1 MPYTVYFPDTQPLP
15 LPPEHRFPA
24 RKYQLL
30 MAAVLRD
37 GIIDP
42 DRLRPSPHATATML
56 EIAHDRGYIDAVF
69 QGRLSA
75 AMQADIGLPWSQV
88 LLQRSQATVGG
99 TLAAAR
105 DALAC
110 GFSGQLAGGTHH
122 AHRSRG
128 AGFCVFNDCAVAALT
143 LLAERVVTRAAIL
156 DLDVHHGDG
165 NATIFAGDPRIFIAS
180 VHGAKNYPAVKPASD
195 LDIALPDHTGD
206 ASYLSACDRAIDA
219 VLATRPQIVFY
230 IAGVD
235 PLFSDRLGRLSV
247 SFQGLAIRDM
257 QVFTLC
263 ARHGVP
269 LVLLIGGGYAEPI
282 TDTVEAYANTW
293 RAARDVYA
301 RFNA

>member
-1 MPYTVYFPDTQPLP
+1 MPFTVYFPDTPPLP
-15 LPPEHRFPA
+15 LPPAHRFPA
-24 RKYQLL
+24 HKYQLL
-30 MAAVLRD
+30 KSAVLRD

-42 DRLRPSPHATATML
+42 DRLQPSPHATAAML
-56 EIAHDRGYIDAVF
+56 EVAHDRDYIDAVF
-69 QGRLSA
+69 EGRLA
-75 AMQADIGLPWSQV
+75 PGVQADIGLPWSQV

-99 TLAAAR
+99 TMAAAR
-105 DALAC
+105 DALAS

-143 LLAERVVTRAAIL
+143 LLSERLVARVAIL

-165 NATIFAGDPRIFIAS
+165 NATILAGEPRVFVAS
-180 VHGAKNYPAVKPASD
+180 VHGEKNYPVVKPASD

-206 ASYLSACDRAIDA
+206 ATYLSACDRAIGA
-219 VLATRPQIVFY
+219 VLATRPEIVFY

-247 SFQGLAIRDM
+247 SFQGLAIRDT
-257 QVFTLC
+257 QVFTRC
-263 ARHGVP
+263 RRHGVP
-269 LVLLIGGGYAEPI
+269 LVLVIGGGYAEPI

-293 RAARDVYA
+293 RAARDIYA
-301 RFNA
+301 RSNA